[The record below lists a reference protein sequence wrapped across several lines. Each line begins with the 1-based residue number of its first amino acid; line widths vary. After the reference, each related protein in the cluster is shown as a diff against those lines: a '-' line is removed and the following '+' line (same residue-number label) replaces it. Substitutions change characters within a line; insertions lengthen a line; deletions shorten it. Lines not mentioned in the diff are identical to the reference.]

1 MLKKVVGRDQT
12 GNMKY
17 AFALAL
23 LLAEAGDTIQA
34 TKLIDTFKDLPLFNP
49 RSLAL
54 RVLLLTCQNQNA
66 QASKILLE
74 ESDEFKTTSL
84 LRLLFCSLSFIE
96 AWEAAQDAASIPSR
110 GDTGPRNTS
119 EESKGDISSQGSPQQ
134 IIL

>member
-54 RVLLLTCQNQNA
+54 RVLLLTC
-66 QASKILLE
+66 
-74 ESDEFKTTSL
+74 
-84 LRLLFCSLSFIE
+84 
-96 AWEAAQDAASIPSR
+96 
-110 GDTGPRNTS
+110 
-119 EESKGDISSQGSPQQ
+119 
-134 IIL
+134 